1 MQGRDLNGNR
11 GLQPGGLADTA
22 FSALQQHTRRE
33 RIMTFNYISPRLKE
47 KDHGHTAPSPDSDA
61 HPEISDP

>member
-1 MQGRDLNGNR
+1 MQGRGLNGNR
-11 GLQPGGLADTA
+11 DLKPSGLAGIA
-22 FSALQQHTRRE
+22 FSALQQITRRE

>member
-1 MQGRDLNGNR
+1 MQDRGLNGNSD
-11 GLQPGGLADTA
+11 LQPCGLVDTA
-22 FSALQQHTRRE
+22 FSALQQLTRRE

-61 HPEISDP
+61 HPENSDA